1 MKTIPTTESEG
12 CILCHDVTRI
22 VRGETKG
29 PAFRKGHIIRAE
41 DIPVL
46 LSMGKDRI
54 YVWEEDPDLLHEN
67 DGAEI
72 LRELTQGENLSA
84 TAPSEGKI
92 DLVAETDGLLL
103 VDSERLRALN
113 GLGEMMVATRKG
125 GFPVRKGDKVAG
137 MRVIPL
143 VIARDKMESAR
154 QAAGSEPLVRVVPFP
169 VRRCGVIST
178 GNEVYYGRIEDT
190 FTPVIEEKLAEYGA
204 VVSEQVKLPDD
215 PAQITQTIN
224 RMLQDGLDM
233 VIVTGGMSVDPD
245 DRTPLAIRS
254 SEADVVSYGAPVL
267 PGAMFLLAYTGD
279 GRPVVGLPGC
289 VMYSRRTIFDLV
301 LPSLIAGMPVS
312 REQLVGYGEGGL
324 CLQCGECTFPNCA
337 FGR

>member
-233 VIVTGGMSVDPD
+233 VVVTGGMSVDPD

>member
-29 PAFRKGHIIRAE
+29 PAFRKGHIIQKE

-54 YVWEEDPDLLHEN
+54 YVWEDDPAKMHEN
-67 DGAEI
+67 EGAEV
-72 LRELTQGENLSA
+72 LRQITQGAGLSA
-84 TAPSEGKI
+84 SAPSEGKI
-92 DLVAETDGLLL
+92 DLTAEMDGLLMI
-103 VDSERLRALN
+103 DSSRLRAVN
-113 GLGEMMVATRKG
+113 ALGELMIATRRG

-143 VIARDKMESAR
+143 VIDREKMEQAR
-154 QAAGSEPLVRVVPFP
+154 EKAGSAPLAEVRPFQAK
-169 VRRCGVIST
+169 RCGIIST

-190 FTPVIEEKLAEYGA
+190 FTPVIAEKLAEYGCEA
-204 VVSEQVKLPDD
+204 AEQIKLPDD
-215 PAQITQTIN
+215 PEKITQAIDD
-224 RMLQDGLDM
+224 MLARGLDM

-245 DRTPLAIRS
+245 DRTPLAIRNS
-254 SEADVVSYGAPVL
+254 QAHIVTYGAPVL
-267 PGAMFLLAYTGD
+267 PGAMFLLAYTRD
-279 GRPVVGLPGC
+279 GRPVMGLPGC

-301 LPSLIAGMPVS
+301 LPSLAAGVPVTK
-312 REQLVGYGEGGL
+312 EQLVDYGEGGL
-324 CLQCGECTFPNCA
+324 CLQCEQCTFPNCA